1 MCSCAQYKTLRDTNL
16 LSKLQIVNFQTVQM
30 SNYSSLY
37 LVQVAN
43 NEFAA
48 SSPDEK
54 AILECCADHGFVFQV
69 GNFTQLPNCKRVFF
83 SFFLPQIYHYNT
95 KALLLILLI
104 NLIPSFCCAFK
115 YF

>member
-1 MCSCAQYKTLRDTNL
+1 
-16 LSKLQIVNFQTVQM
+16 M

-37 LVQVAN
+37 SVQVAN

-69 GNFTQLPNCKRVFF
+69 GNFTQLPNCKIV
-83 SFFLPQIYHYNT
+83 SFLGS
-95 KALLLILLI
+95 
-104 NLIPSFCCAFK
+104 NLSLEHKGFIIDLVD
-115 YF
+115 

>member
-1 MCSCAQYKTLRDTNL
+1 
-16 LSKLQIVNFQTVQM
+16 M

-37 LVQVAN
+37 SVQVAN

-69 GNFTQLPNCKRVFF
+69 GNFTQLPNCN
-83 SFFLPQIYHYNT
+83 FLN
-95 KALLLILLI
+95 
-104 NLIPSFCCAFK
+104 
-115 YF
+115 